1 MPNLNDLPI
10 NIQQAVS
17 AISLTVEQVIRIIP
31 NRRYVCSGVFNQRTV
46 YAKIFTGKSA
56 KAYALR
62 DKAGAELLFQAQI
75 MTPELLLAKELD
87 GGVYILI
94 YAAVENVQN
103 AEQVWCS
110 SDAEQRFLLMLR
122 LLQTVASHHRAG
134 LLQTDLH
141 LKNFLV
147 QKHAGQADVIYTL
160 DGDGIRRLSP
170 WFRQRQQ
177 LGNLATLFSKMD
189 VQDDGWIAE
198 LYARYCS
205 QLGLTSS
212 PESAVKLCYLTRK
225 IRDRVATGY
234 ADKKVFRSCTDVKVT
249 QNFRQFVAIAAD
261 FNVENQNLASL
272 DQHLADVRRNIKN
285 GHTCTISKALLA
297 NQPVVI
303 KRYNIKNFWHG
314 LKRALRASRAAKSWA
329 NAHRLMIAN
338 IATAKPLA
346 LLEERFGCLRRR
358 AYYLSAYVD
367 APDVKQFFE
376 CAVPAGE
383 KEIAMRNV
391 AALFYKLYLLRY
403 SHGDC
408 KATNIKMV
416 NLSPVLIDLDAM
428 QANFSGMLSSWCFER
443 KHIKDL
449 KRFMKNWQTD
459 MEMTAL
465 LTRAL
470 HLQYSSQHLYHAENI
485 LIRAGIV

>member
-1 MPNLNDLPI
+1 MPNLNDLPV
-10 NIQQAVS
+10 NIQRAV
-17 AISLTVEQVIRIIP
+17 AALPLTVEQLVRTIP
-31 NRRYVCSGVFNQRTV
+31 NRRYVCSGVFDHQPV

-56 KAYALR
+56 AVYALR
-62 DKAGAELLFQAQI
+62 DKAGAELLLQARI
-75 MTPELLLAKELD
+75 LTPELLLARALD
-87 GGVYILI
+87 DGVYVLI
-94 YAAVENVQN
+94 YAAVENSQN
-103 AEQVWCS
+103 AEQVWRSCGA
-110 SDAEQRFLLMLR
+110 DQRFLLMQQ
-122 LLQTVASHHRAG
+122 LLQTVASHHQAG

-147 QKHAGQADVIYTL
+147 EKHAGDADVIYTL
-160 DGDGIRRLSP
+160 DGDGIRRLRP

-177 LGNLATLFSKMD
+177 LANLATLFSKMD
-189 VQDDGWIAE
+189 VLDDGWIAE

-212 PESAVKLCYLTRK
+212 PETADKVGYLTRK
-225 IRDRVATGY
+225 IRDRVAAGY
-234 ADKKVFRSCTDVKVT
+234 ADKKAFRNCTDVKVT
-249 QNFRQFVAIAAD
+249 QNFSHFVAIAAD
-261 FNVENQNLASL
+261 FNVDNQSLASL
-272 DQHLADVRRNIKN
+272 DQYLEDAQRNIKN
-285 GHTCTISKALLA
+285 GNTCTIAKALLA
-297 NQPVVI
+297 KQPVVI

-314 LKRALRASRAAKSWA
+314 LNRAFRGSRAAKSWA
-329 NAHRLMIAN
+329 NAHRLMISN

-376 CAVPAGE
+376 SEIAAGD
-383 KEIAMRNV
+383 KEIALRNV
-391 AALFYKLYLLRY
+391 AALFYKLCLLRY

-408 KATNIKMV
+408 KASNIKMV

-428 QANFSGMLSSWCFER
+428 QSNFSGMLSSWRFER

-449 KRFMKNWQTD
+449 KRFMKNWEGD
-459 MEMTAL
+459 MEMTAML
-465 LTRAL
+465 KRAL
-470 HLQYSSQHLYHAENI
+470 QLQYISQHLYHAENI